1 MATTT
6 LRFRIQEVVSSP
18 LTYDLY
24 FEEDT
29 AHEEQASLSLPR
41 SWFRNIGVPK
51 KGLVLTME
59 QSEGHTF
66 FFIRGQMLASAKT
79 KLSFSAEKLAE
90 ITTRQKK
97 AWERVQRLKER
108 IARRSKA

>member
-29 AHEEQASLSLPR
+29 AYEEQASLSLPR

-51 KGLVLTME
+51 KGLVLIME

-79 KLSFSAEKLAE
+79 KLSFPAEKLAE
-90 ITTRQKK
+90 ITARQKK

-108 IARRSKA
+108 IARRPKV